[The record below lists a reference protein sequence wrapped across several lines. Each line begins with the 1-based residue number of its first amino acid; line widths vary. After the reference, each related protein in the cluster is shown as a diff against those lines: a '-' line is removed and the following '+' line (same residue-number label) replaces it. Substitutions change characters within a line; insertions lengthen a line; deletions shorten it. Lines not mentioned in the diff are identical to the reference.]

1 MRDYSLL
8 DNVPHGCCVIDSTG
22 RIVFW
27 NHVLETWTGRSRA
40 EMLGADIYAR
50 YPTLATPRFRP
61 RFETTLDHGLPSFL
75 SATLTPPFFER
86 RERTV
91 ARRYEQ
97 VTLTRTTERHA
108 KQAHVLM
115 TIVDHTEQFER
126 SRKYK
131 EASARANAE
140 SEARRAREAELVL
153 AKEAADAANG
163 AKSLFLAAMSHEL
176 RTPMN
181 AVIGLAHILSLSP
194 NLSAR
199 EQHYVGVLRQSGENL
214 LHLINNLLDVSKI
227 EAGAIELEMRD
238 FSLPELIE
246 QTVAAPRARAEDKGV
261 AFGVIFGPDLREYYC
276 GDALRVQQILANLL
290 ANAVKFTDTGRI
302 DLRVS
307 AAEVDEAGARLRFEV
322 MDTGI
327 GVAPDKLETIFEKF
341 TQGDASMTR
350 RYGGTGLGLS
360 IGRALAERMG
370 GTLTTTSTPG
380 QGAIFT
386 AELPLRYDPARPQGL
401 AVAEQHAAERRQ
413 VLIVEDYE
421 PNIVVVSTL
430 LEQMG
435 LNYDVARTGTEA
447 LRRAEMSAYD
457 LILMDIQMPGMDG
470 FESTRRIR
478 QMETQRDLPATPV
491 VAMTAH
497 VLDSDRRRC
506 FEAGMTGF
514 IPKPFEPQT
523 FMQVVGDAIAAA

>member
-1 MRDYSLL
+1 MDTGGLTPGGPVLPDDSLSEAQHKSALLAAIVASSDDAIVSKTLDGIITTWNAGAERIFGYTAAEAVGQHITLIIPPDMHDEEYVIIGKVRSGQRVEHFETVRRTKSGEMINISLTVSPVRDE
-8 DNVPHGCCVIDSTG
+8 TG
-22 RIVFW
+22 RIIGASKIARDITRQKAIEAQ
-27 NHVLETWTGRSRA
+27 LA
-40 EMLGADIYAR
+40 EAN
-50 YPTLATPRFRP
+50 
-61 RFETTLDHGLPSFL
+61 
-75 SATLTPPFFER
+75 R
-86 RERTV
+86 RRDEF
-91 ARRYEQ
+91 
-97 VTLTRTTERHA
+97 
-108 KQAHVLM
+108 M
-115 TIVDHTEQFER
+115 
-126 SRKYK
+126 
-131 EASARANAE
+131 AN
-140 SEARRAREAELVL
+140 
-153 AKEAADAANG
+153 
-163 AKSLFLAAMSHEL
+163 MSHEL

-370 GTLTTTSTPG
+370 GTLTATSTPG

-386 AELPLRYDPARPQGL
+386 AELPLRYNPARPQGL